1 MNLNLNNNSFTRVS
15 DIQIPDI
22 YYKRMKTG
30 VGRIDRS
37 FGNGFLP
44 GSIFT
49 VTGSPG
55 SGKTTYLLQVL
66 ELLAKRGYKV
76 AYASGEECVEM
87 MACNCKR
94 IGVKNVLISNETNI
108 DELIKVTVDYDFLV
122 VDSFASVTSNI
133 KSSRQHEKYVVQEL
147 CKASK
152 KNQCT
157 VGMVLHIS
165 KSGQYKGGTIIP
177 HSVDTVVHLHRD
189 MVEGQPDRYVSCI
202 VTKNRFGPTSETTLL
217 MTGAGYDWQYQPKP
231 ADVITSSVA
240 PKSQRKDTE
249 MKKIMTEFAK
259 SKSLQLAQAQEVLK
273 ENAQRT
279 SYILRELTIG
289 GKLKKVGRGQTAV
302 YYKKVDNHID

>member
-1 MNLNLNNNSFTRVS
+1 MELGLNSNTFTRVS
-15 DIQIPDI
+15 DIAIPDI

-37 FGNGFLP
+37 FGSGFLP

-66 ELLAKRGYKV
+66 ELLANQGYKV

-94 IGVKNVLISNETNI
+94 IGVKNVLISNETDI
-108 DELIKVTVDYDFLV
+108 DKLIGVTKDYDFLV

-152 KNQCT
+152 KNRCT
-157 VGMVLHIS
+157 IGMVLHIS

-189 MVEGQPDRYVSCI
+189 MVEGQPDRYISCI

-217 MTGAGYDWQYQPKP
+217 LTGAGYDWDYQPKP
-231 ADVITSSVA
+231 ADTTTAAVA
-240 PKSQRKDTE
+240 PKSQRKEGE
-249 MKKIMTEFAK
+249 MKKVMELA
-259 SKSLQLAQAQEVLK
+259 AQARSSLVTLASAQNVLK
-273 ENAQRT
+273 ETAQRT
-279 SYILRELTIG
+279 SYILRELTIK
-289 GKLKKVGRGQTAV
+289 GKLNKTGRGRQAT
-302 YYKKVDNHID
+302 YRKS